1 MINRRGYSVT
11 VSYAGDDDGCN
22 HIGGDRD
29 DEDDLAS
36 TALSKGFT

>member
-11 VSYAGDDDGCN
+11 VSYGGEDDGGN

-29 DEDDLAS
+29 GDEGGDDDDLAQH
-36 TALSKGFT
+36 